1 MSSRAWWVEFDAASL
16 AARREGVVYWIVP
29 SGAKIRHGI
38 TDKPGRW
45 PAGTEVAALC
55 GQSVKIP
62 FSTPYPTTPR
72 SSSITDQCTECVEEY
87 RRRDSP
93 STVWDF

>member
-1 MSSRAWWVEFDAASL
+1 M
-16 AARREGVVYWIVP
+16 AARREGVVYWVVP
-29 SGAKIRHGI
+29 PGGKVRHGI
-38 TDKPGRW
+38 TDKPGKW

-55 GQSVKIP
+55 GNDVKIP
-62 FSTPYPTTPR
+62 QPTPYPATPR
-72 SSSITDQCTECVEEY
+72 SASITTQCPDCVTEY